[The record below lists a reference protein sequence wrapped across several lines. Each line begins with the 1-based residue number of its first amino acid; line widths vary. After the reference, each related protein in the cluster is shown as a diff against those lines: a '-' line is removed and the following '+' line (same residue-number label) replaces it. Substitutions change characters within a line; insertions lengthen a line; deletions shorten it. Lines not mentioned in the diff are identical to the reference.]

1 MLSDESRFGPEL
13 SARRPRTDRSVAGL
27 LSDLANETGTLLR
40 QEIALFKA
48 EIGEKLGSLGVGVGA
63 MAAGGLVAFSG
74 WLALIAAAVLGL
86 SNALAPWLAAL
97 IVGIVVIAIG
107 AGLLL
112 FGKSRLNADALVPRR
127 TLNSLREDEEWV
139 REQIS

>member
-1 MLSDESRFGPEL
+1 MLSDESRFAPEL

-48 EIGEKLGSLGVGVGA
+48 EIGEKLGSLGVGAGA